1 MNPRKSLAV
10 VAAFAGMLSVPGVAH
25 AQLSGTQSWQQ
36 QPYCNVIVATVTW
49 NGMGYTVDGYDDQ
62 CGTAQRAPVVG
73 TGTINP
79 DGSTGLGLTVVT
91 APGGRPLH
99 LEAVLGTTFSGT
111 WRDSSGRTGSFAYFA
126 ATGGAPRPAP
136 TIPAAALAAGA
147 VTTTTIA
154 NGTIAAVDVRTTE
167 IQRRVSGVCA
177 PGTFVQSVAESG
189 FLTCTGGSARTNA
202 AVGSSA
208 LAALS
213 TGSWN
218 TAAGV
223 EALLRN
229 TSGDANTA
237 VGFATLTSNTT
248 GGGNTGLGYGVMLSA
263 TTGSQ
268 NTAIGTNALFRLTT
282 GIDNVAVGSLALTN
296 VTATANNVAVGRA
309 ALQNATGSGN
319 TALGDRAGIVVT
331 SGSNNI
337 LIGHVGQA
345 SDAAVT
351 RLGTPGTQTK
361 AYVAGVRGVT
371 TATAAIPVLVGTD
384 GQLGTVSSSRRFKQD
399 IADMGD
405 FSARLAALRPVTFRY
420 TQPAADG
427 TRPLDFGLVA
437 EEVAEVFPELAVRGA
452 DGQIETV
459 AYHKLPALLLN
470 ELQRQQRVIDA
481 LVQRLQTLETARE
494 RR

>member
-1 MNPRKSLAV
+1 M
-10 VAAFAGMLSVPGVAH
+10 
-25 AQLSGTQSWQQ
+25 
-36 QPYCNVIVATVTW
+36 
-49 NGMGYTVDGYDDQ
+49 
-62 CGTAQRAPVVG
+62 
-73 TGTINP
+73 
-79 DGSTGLGLTVVT
+79 
-91 APGGRPLH
+91 
-99 LEAVLGTTFSGT
+99 
-111 WRDSSGRTGSFAYFA
+111 
-126 ATGGAPRPAP
+126 
-136 TIPAAALAAGA
+136 
-147 VTTTTIA
+147 
-154 NGTIAAVDVRTTE
+154 
-167 IQRRVSGVCA
+167 CA

-296 VTATANNVAVGRA
+296 VTATASNVAVGRA

-470 ELQRQQRVIDA
+470 ELQR
-481 LVQRLQTLETARE
+481 
-494 RR
+494 